1 VRDHHRIPLTAKVG
15 HPLLDTLPLIP
26 KDHPEAKCMVRM
38 DQGCKLPLNQTSKEK
53 REAPTRRLTQHTRR
67 SPLQDTANTIFQATF
82 LSTKKAIEHG
92 IANSAAIF
100 ILNIGIHK
108 LCGLR
113 EAVVPRPEISS
124 TST

>member
-26 KDHPEAKCMVRM
+26 KDHPAAKCMVRM
-38 DQGCKLPLNQTSKEK
+38 DQGCKLPLNQTLKEK
-53 REAPTRRLTQHTRR
+53 REA
-67 SPLQDTANTIFQATF
+67 

-113 EAVVPRPEISS
+113 EAVDPRPEISS